1 MDKADRLW
9 YKIHMEDEE
18 ISKIEEWIS
27 GKESFLEWG
36 SGGSTLYYSQFV
48 DHYVSIEHDE
58 GWFNKTKEIIEHR
71 GLDNIEYHFVPTNE
85 IKFDDKLD
93 TAAIDLLSK
102 SYNYKVE
109 SGIAYATM
117 RHCGEKDWHCFVD
130 YINKPLEFN
139 KKFDIVFVDGRA
151 RTMCAYNALNIIKDD
166 GYLLFHDF
174 KKYQQDISVPERIDY
189 HTILKYYEIVD
200 YSNTLVI
207 LKKNI

>member
-48 DHYVSIEHDE
+48 DNYVSIEHDE
-58 GWFNKTKEIIEHR
+58 SWFNRTKEIIEQR
-71 GLDNIEYHFVPTNE
+71 GLNNIEYHFVPTNE

-102 SYNYKVE
+102 SHNYKV
-109 SGIAYATM
+109 
-117 RHCGEKDWHCFVD
+117 DWHCFVD
-130 YINKPLEFN
+130 YINKPLEFD

-174 KKYQQDISVPERIDY
+174 KKYQQDIRVPERIDY